1 MLLLF
6 LVLDPIGNI
15 PCFLAVLRGVSPARR
30 RTVIIR
36 ELFIALAVLLIFM
49 FAGKYILI
57 LLKISQSSLGIAGGI
72 VLFLISI
79 KMIFAGSAEIFPNSL
94 DGEPLVVPLAVP
106 FVAGPSA
113 ITAVILLM
121 AQEPA
126 QWLEWLIAP
135 IFAWILSGLILLFSE
150 RIGRLTG
157 DRILVAAERLMGM
170 LLSVVSVQML
180 VTGIRQSFSL

>member
-1 MLLLF
+1 MLLF

-15 PCFLAVLRGVSPARR
+15 PCFLAVLRGVSPERR
-30 RTVIIR
+30 RLVIIR

-72 VLFLISI
+72 VLFLIAI

-126 QWLEWLIAP
+126 QWLEWLIAL
-135 IFAWILSGLILLFSE
+135 ICAWILSGLILLFSE
-150 RIGRLTG
+150 KIGHITG
-157 DRILVAAERLMGM
+157 DRILIAVERLMGM